1 MATIELGLPDVHAL
15 PGLASDPE
23 RWEQLRRRMHQRVFL
38 RSEGNVIDVAAPQ
51 IVSGRFVER
60 AAEVVAR
67 FNRFYAGVA
76 AAYYERP
83 DLRAE
88 HLVNPLLDPLLEI
101 DADHPVTTPLSRL
114 DAVLE
119 PDGSIRVIEINS
131 VGVCLVHMR
140 GLFYLIRELARG
152 GFADDARLLDELSR
166 DMIVKGF
173 LRFTS
178 ARLAAPPARQVVGA
192 LTPSGW
198 YRAGHLL
205 YRAAFQRAGC
215 DYVFGGP
222 EHLEV
227 TDKEIRLRGTRIDV
241 LWADFFFYMAY
252 QCARYQETKFPS
264 KMPDFGK
271 TPAQAAELLANRRFL
286 EHLRTGRVVNI
297 SPGRAYLALPKSL
310 LSWIHRSDR
319 PVPEDD
325 RAFLAEHVARTYSA
339 RDRAD
344 GLITVEEATKNRG
357 ELLVKPCQYGASHG
371 VLLGRMAEPD
381 AWRDKLAEMWD
392 DPSWALQEFREPVK
406 TAGGEWVSLGLSN
419 FDGALGGVYFRTS
432 PSLLINARDSGFV
445 AAAIARAG
453 LRQSP

>member
-1 MATIELGLPDVHAL
+1 MVAIDLGLTDVHPL
-15 PGLASDPE
+15 PGLAADPD
-23 RWEQLRRRMHQRVFL
+23 RWDQLRRRMHQRVFL
-38 RSEGNVIDVAAPQ
+38 RSEGNLIEVATPQ
-51 IVSGRFVER
+51 IVSGRLRER
-60 AAEVVAR
+60 SAEVVAR

-88 HLVNPLLDPLLEI
+88 HLVNPILDPLLEI
-101 DADHPVTTPLSRL
+101 DAGHPVTTPLSRL

-119 PDGSIRVIEINS
+119 ADGGIRVIEINS

-152 GFADDARLLDELSR
+152 GFADDARMLDELSR
-166 DMIVKGF
+166 DMIVKGI
-173 LRFTS
+173 LRFTRR
-178 ARLAAPPARQVVGA
+178 RLADPPARQVIGA

-227 TDKEIRLRGTRIDV
+227 TDREIRIRGTRIDV
-241 LWADFFFYMAY
+241 LWADFLFYMAY
-252 QCARYQETKFPS
+252 QCARYQETRFPT
-264 KMPDFGK
+264 KMPDFGR
-271 TPAQAAELLANRRFL
+271 TPAQAAELLADRRFL
-286 EHLRTGRVVNI
+286 DHLRTGRVVNI

-310 LSWIHRSDR
+310 LSWIHRRDR
-319 PVPEDD
+319 PVPEED

-339 RDRAD
+339 RDRSD
-344 GLITVEEATKNRG
+344 GLITAREVTSHRG
-357 ELLVKPCQYGASHG
+357 DYLVKPCQYGASHG
-371 VLLGRMAEPD
+371 VLLGRLAEPD
-381 AWRDKLAEMWD
+381 AWRVKLAEIWD
-392 DPSWALQEFREPVK
+392 DPSWVVQEFRAPVK

-419 FDGALGGVYFRTS
+419 FDGELGGVYFRTS
-432 PSLLINARDSGFV
+432 PSLLINARDSGLV
-445 AAAIARAG
+445 AATLAG
-453 LRQSP
+453 PAGGTP

>member
-1 MATIELGLPDVHAL
+1 MATLDLGLTDVHPL
-15 PGLASDPE
+15 PGLAADPE
-23 RWEQLRRRMHQRVFL
+23 RWEQLRARMHRRVFL
-38 RSEGNVIDVAAPQ
+38 RSEGNLIDVATPQ
-51 IVSGRFVER
+51 TVSGPLLER
-60 AAEVVAR
+60 SAEIVAR

-83 DLRAE
+83 ELRAE
-88 HLVNPLLDPLLEI
+88 HLVNSLLDPLLEI
-101 DADHPVTTPLSRL
+101 DAAHPITTPLSRL

-119 PDGSIRVIEINS
+119 ADGSIRVIEINS

-152 GFADDARLLDELSR
+152 GFEDDARLLDQLSR
-166 DMIVKGF
+166 DMIVQGF
-173 LRFTS
+173 LRFAA
-178 ARLAAPPARQVVGA
+178 ARLGSAPARPVIGA

-227 TDKEIRLRGTRIDV
+227 TDREIRIRGTRIDI

-252 QCARYQETKFPS
+252 QCARYQETRFPT
-264 KMPDFGK
+264 KMPDFGQ
-271 TPAQAAELLANRRFL
+271 TPAQAAELLANRKFL
-286 EHLRTGRVVNI
+286 DHLRTNRVVNI

-319 PVPEDD
+319 PVPEAD

-344 GLITVEEATKNRG
+344 GLITIEAARRHRG
-357 ELLVKPCQYGASHG
+357 DYLVKPCQYGASHG

-381 AWRDKLAEMWD
+381 AWSAKLAEMWD
-392 DPSWALQEFREPVK
+392 DPSWALQELREPVK
-406 TAGGEWVSLGLSN
+406 TSSGEWVSLGLSN
-419 FDGALGGVYFRTS
+419 FDGALGGVYLRTS

-445 AAAIARAG
+445 AAVPVRPA
-453 LRQSP
+453 P

>member
-1 MATIELGLPDVHAL
+1 MAPIELGLPDVRGL
-15 PGLASDPE
+15 PDLVADPE

-51 IVSGRFVER
+51 IASGKLVEQ
-60 AAEVVAR
+60 AAEVVTR

-76 AAYYERP
+76 AAYYTRP

-119 PDGSIRVIEINS
+119 RDGSIRVIEINS
-131 VGVCLVHMR
+131 VGVCLIHMR
-140 GLFYLIRELARG
+140 GLFYLIRELDRG

-166 DMIVKGF
+166 DMIVQGF
-173 LRFTS
+173 LRFTTP
-178 ARLAAPPARQVVGA
+178 RLADPPARQVIGA

-198 YRAGHLL
+198 FRGGHLL

-252 QCARYQETKFPS
+252 QCARYQETRFPTR
-264 KMPDFGK
+264 MPDFGQ

-286 EHLRTGRVVNI
+286 DHLRTGRVVNI

-319 PVPEDD
+319 PVPDAD
-325 RAFLAEHVARTYSA
+325 RGFLAEHVARTYSA

-344 GLITVEEATKNRG
+344 GVITAEQVLRERG
-357 ELLVKPCQYGASHG
+357 DFLVKPCQYGASHG
-371 VLLGRMAEPD
+371 VLLGRMAEPG
-381 AWRDKLAEMWD
+381 AWRAKLGEIWD
-392 DPSWALQEFREPVK
+392 DPSWAVQVFREPVK
-406 TAGGEWVSLGLSN
+406 TAAGDYVSLGLSN
-419 FDGALGGVYFRTS
+419 FDGTLGGVYLRTS

-445 AAAIARAG
+445 AARAMIG
-453 LRQSP
+453 AAS

>member
-1 MATIELGLPDVHAL
+1 MSLDLGLPEVRAL
-15 PGLASDPE
+15 PGVAADPE

-38 RSEGNVIDVAAPQ
+38 RSEGNLIDIAAPQ
-51 IVSGRFVER
+51 IASGTLVER
-60 AAEVVAR
+60 STEVVAR

-76 AAYYERP
+76 AAYYQRP
-83 DLRAE
+83 DLRSE
-88 HLVNPLLDPLLEI
+88 YLVNPLLDPLIEI
-101 DADHPVTTPLSRL
+101 DADHPITTPLSRL

-119 PDGSIRVIEINS
+119 SDGSIRVIELNS

-140 GLFYLIRELARG
+140 GLFYVIRELARG
-152 GFADDARLLDELSR
+152 GFEEDARLLDQLSR

-173 LRFTS
+173 LRFAN
-178 ARLAAPPARQVVGA
+178 ARLAAPPRRPVVGA

-205 YRAAFQRAGC
+205 YRAAFQRAGY

-252 QCARYQETKFPS
+252 QYTRYKETHFPS
-264 KMPDFGK
+264 KLPDFGK
-271 TPAQAAELLANRRFL
+271 TPAQAAELLADRRFL
-286 EHLRTGRVVNI
+286 DHLRTGRVVNI
-297 SPGRAYLALPKSL
+297 SPARAYLALPKSL
-310 LSWIHRSDR
+310 LSWIHRTDR
-319 PVPEDD
+319 PVDEQD

-344 GLITVEEATKNRG
+344 GTITREVVLQNRG
-357 ELLVKPCQYGASHG
+357 EFLVKPCQYGASHG
-371 VLLGRMAEPD
+371 VLLGRMAESD
-381 AWRDKLAEMWD
+381 AWRGKLAEIWD

-406 TAGGEWVSLGLSN
+406 TTSGDWVSLGLAN
-419 FDGALGGVYFRTS
+419 FDGALGGVFFRTS

-445 AAAIARAG
+445 AAVV
-453 LRQSP
+453 S

>member
-1 MATIELGLPDVHAL
+1 MVAIDLGLTDVHPL
-15 PGLASDPE
+15 PGLAADPE
-23 RWEQLRRRMHQRVFL
+23 RWDQLRRRMHQRVFL
-38 RSEGNVIDVAAPQ
+38 RSEGNLIEVATPQ
-51 IVSGRFVER
+51 TVSGRLRER

-88 HLVNPLLDPLLEI
+88 HLVNPILDPLLEI
-101 DADHPVTTPLSRL
+101 DAGHPVTTPLSRL

-119 PDGSIRVIEINS
+119 ADGGIKVIEINS

-152 GFADDARLLDELSR
+152 GFADDARMLDELSR
-166 DMIVKGF
+166 DMIVKGI
-173 LRFTS
+173 LGFTS
-178 ARLAAPPARQVVGA
+178 RRLAAPPARQVIGA

-227 TDKEIRLRGTRIDV
+227 TDREIRIRGTRIDV

-252 QCARYQETKFPS
+252 QCARYQETRFPT
-264 KMPDFGK
+264 KMPDFGR

-310 LSWIHRSDR
+310 LGWIHRSDR
-319 PVPEDD
+319 PVPEED

-339 RDRAD
+339 RDRSD
-344 GLITVEEATKNRG
+344 GLITVREVTSHRG
-357 ELLVKPCQYGASHG
+357 DYLVKPCQYGASHG
-371 VLLGRMAEPD
+371 VLLGRLAEPD
-381 AWRDKLAEMWD
+381 AWRAKLAEIWD
-392 DPSWALQEFREPVK
+392 DPSWALQEFRAPVK
-406 TAGGEWVSLGLSN
+406 TAGGEWVSLGLAN
-419 FDGALGGVYFRTS
+419 FDGELGGVYFRTS
-432 PSLLINARDSGFV
+432 PSLLINARDSGLV
-445 AAAIARAG
+445 AATVG
-453 LRQSP
+453 LTAMGKP